1 MTKRLNQL
9 LLIATTCTAVAAQ
22 ADEAGS
28 TSSGLP
34 AMQPEVVVGDSLRTG
49 GEAPLSDLAARIEAF
64 EHEQVKLIL
73 DAQIAQIE
81 RATHRYHE
89 DLLEPLTL
97 LGDAQMKA
105 EEYDKALDSYGRA
118 VHIDRVN
125 NGLHSPK
132 QIDTVYKQAA
142 AWQAVGNLAEANN
155 RHEYAYEVQQRMFA
169 PNDLKLLKPI
179 YRLADW
185 YTENNNIL
193 PARTLYIRA
202 LSILQANELGET
214 PEAIRPL
221 RAVATTYRNQRFPA
235 QYVRPET
242 SESTGFSFNQTE
254 RVYSPS
260 VAPGTAT
267 ITQFPRGE
275 KALNEVVKI
284 LQADPN
290 TPPGDLAEAF
300 VDLADWNLLFGYP
313 SRSTPL
319 YVHAQGLY
327 AKDPENAGA
336 DFSAP
341 QLIYFPAP
349 PPLKREPGKDPQE
362 GFVTV
367 SFTVSDDGEV
377 RQLTTVEAE
386 PDNRMVFRLR
396 RSMRVSRF
404 RPAFADGVPVAVA
417 GQTFTHR
424 YIYFGDPPVEEEEA
438 GEAGAEEDAEKE
450 APAGEEPDEKALK
463 ALEEESVTDE
473 EAPDTPAS
481 EAGDA

>member
-9 LLIATTCTAVAAQ
+9 LLIATTCTAVAAH
-22 ADEAGS
+22 ADEASGPS
-28 TSSGLP
+28 DGLP
-34 AMQPEVVVGDSLRTG
+34 AMQPELVVGDSLRTEA
-49 GEAPLSDLAARIEAF
+49 EAPLSDLAARIEAF

-73 DAQIAQIE
+73 DAQITQIE

-105 EEYDKALDSYGRA
+105 EEYDKALESYGRA

-142 AWQAVGNLAEANN
+142 AWQAVGNLTEANN
-155 RHEYAYEVQQRMFA
+155 RHEYAYEVQQRMFS
-169 PNDLKLLKPI
+169 PNNLKLLKPL

-185 YTENNNIL
+185 YTENSNIL

-202 LSILQANELGET
+202 LGILQANEMGEH

-221 RAVATTYRNQRFPA
+221 RAIATTYRRQRFPSR
-235 QYVRPET
+235 YVRPET
-242 SESTGFSFNQTE
+242 SESAGFSYNQTE

-260 VAPGTAT
+260 VAPGAAT

-275 KALNEVVKI
+275 KALNQVVKI
-284 LQADPN
+284 LQADPD
-290 TPPGDLAEAF
+290 TPPAELAEAF

-319 YVHAQGLY
+319 YTHAQGLY
-327 AKDPENAGA
+327 AEDPDSEGI
-336 DFSAP
+336 DFSTP

-362 GFVTV
+362 GYVTV

-377 RQLTTVEAE
+377 RQLTTVAAE

-404 RPAFADGVPVAVA
+404 RPAFADGVPVPVE

-424 YIYFGDPPVEEEEA
+424 YIYFGDPPGEEEES
-438 GEAGAEEDAEKE
+438 G
-450 APAGEEPDEKALK
+450 EPDAVDTEAVETEVDET
-463 ALEEESVTDE
+463 APE
-473 EAPDTPAS
+473 EAEPEETEVEETDAPAS